1 MTYPPAPGHSASR
14 RTWVTLGG
22 TAVAVLVVI
31 ALTAA
36 VASRSGRHVDAA
48 MGAGTIPALSA
59 HRPVASAVPAATEQA
74 LSSTLLDADVLDS
87 IVGTTGLMVDPMLTT
102 NRLHTHTT
110 DKPECGGVW
119 ANAAQSVYAG
129 SGWQLV
135 QTQHLY
141 TQAVVRHQ
149 VNEIYQSLVSFATA
163 NAAAQFV
170 AKEERSWPA
179 CDGRYVT
186 TTDFSDQSQTW
197 WVATVSEQAGV
208 LRARSNREGTDG
220 WGCQHAL
227 STRRNLVIDVKAC
240 GLDIAD
246 EAVAIANGIASHIH

>member
-1 MTYPPAPGHSASR
+1 
-14 RTWVTLGG
+14 
-22 TAVAVLVVI
+22 
-31 ALTAA
+31 
-36 VASRSGRHVDAA
+36 
-48 MGAGTIPALSA
+48 
-59 HRPVASAVPAATEQA
+59 
-74 LSSTLLDADVLDS
+74 
-87 IVGTTGLMVDPMLTT
+87 
-102 NRLHTHTT
+102 
-110 DKPECGGVW
+110 
-119 ANAAQSVYAG
+119 
-129 SGWQLV
+129 V

-170 AKEERSWPA
+170 AKEERSWPT
-179 CDGRYVT
+179 CDGRYIT

-227 STRRNLVIDVKAC
+227 SARHNLVIDVKAC
-240 GLDIAD
+240 GL
-246 EAVAIANGIASHIH
+246 